1 MKTYV
6 DVIVP
11 LPIAAHYTYSV
22 PPELEG
28 RIHEGGRVVVQFG
41 AKRYYTAIVVK
52 LHHTPPEA
60 YETKDIFELID
71 EKPILLKQQYKL
83 WRWIADYYLCTLGDV
98 YKAALPSGMKIESE
112 TMVALNEEFESDT
125 PLTPKEQQLLGLL
138 KADEEQCINQLE
150 KQSGLKNLLPTI
162 NLLLEKG
169 AVVIKEELKRSYKP
183 KLEARVRLTPQ
194 MQNEKMLHIQ
204 LDMLS
209 KATKQQ
215 AVLMKYLQM
224 SGWTNPGCFLNT
236 VTKSALIEQAQA
248 SSAILNE
255 LVKKQILEIY
265 FEETGRLTK
274 GDVPTVPLNQL
285 SDAQQ
290 RHTPPYSI
298 RSVPRT
304 SACCTV

>member
-11 LPIAAHYTYSV
+11 LPIAAHYTYPV

-28 RIHEGGRVVVQFG
+28 KIHEGGRVVVQFG

-125 PLTPKEQQLLGLL
+125 PLTHKEQQLLGLL

-183 KLEARVRLTPQ
+183 KLEARVRLTLQ
-194 MQNEKMLHIQ
+194 MQNEKMLHI
-204 LDMLS
+204 
-209 KATKQQ
+209 
-215 AVLMKYLQM
+215 
-224 SGWTNPGCFLNT
+224 
-236 VTKSALIEQAQA
+236 
-248 SSAILNE
+248 
-255 LVKKQILEIY
+255 
-265 FEETGRLTK
+265 
-274 GDVPTVPLNQL
+274 
-285 SDAQQ
+285 
-290 RHTPPYSI
+290 H
-298 RSVPRT
+298 
-304 SACCTV
+304 